1 MSNKYPELEYY
12 RWLLTNYQKQI
23 DKTDFMAT
31 KIKETEILVEYG
43 YATENELK
51 ALKDKYVEAIRSKNE
66 LREKIREAE
75 TKLQEER
82 IKIING
88 EVE

>member
-1 MSNKYPELEYY
+1 MGNKYPELEYY
-12 RWLLTNYQKQI
+12 RWLLTNYKKQI
-23 DKTDFMAT
+23 NKTDFMAT

-43 YATENELK
+43 YVTEDELK
-51 ALKDKYVEAIRSKNE
+51 ALKDKYVEDIKNKNE
-66 LREKIREAE
+66 LREKIREVE

-82 IKIING
+82 MKIING